1 MKCPNCG
8 FESNGKFCENCGSP
22 LAQNGTQENTESVNG
37 FEQTNRN
44 TAPEQPSYDYNTE
57 NRTYGQPYQSNQQY
71 GQQNYSDGFAQNQ
84 TQNGTSYGQQF
95 TNSQN
100 GYSGQQFSNV
110 PNGKKPNSNKTA
122 IIIVSIVSGI
132 IILII
137 AITTILICNFLP
149 KFMDMAD
156 KYADKA
162 FDAASS
168 YISDEFKKETTVPT
182 EDNSNDGASYIDNSG
197 SLIDEKSHLKYNV
210 SDDYDGLKITGTD
223 YDFYDT
229 FTRELDKE
237 VIINIP
243 ERIDGKDVV
252 EIESLPIYLPNKEV
266 KVVIPNT
273 VKAIDI
279 YALSYS
285 DYIVEIEIPDSVEVI
300 GSGAFM
306 GNPNLKKITVPD
318 SVKEMDDCGLGFKT
332 DDKYNEV
339 KIQDFK
345 MYCKKGSAAETYAKE
360 NGFSYEIIK

>member
-22 LAQNGTQENTESVNG
+22 LAK
-37 FEQTNRN
+37 
-44 TAPEQPSYDYNTE
+44 
-57 NRTYGQPYQSNQQY
+57 
-71 GQQNYSDGFAQNQ
+71 
-84 TQNGTSYGQQF
+84 NGTSYGQQF

-137 AITTILICNFLP
+137 AITTILVCNFLP

-182 EDNSNDGASYIDNSG
+182 EDPDAYDKVDENTHLRYRESDNYDGIVITGAEYEFYESYINS
-197 SLIDEKSHLKYNV
+197 DEKK
-210 SDDYDGLKITGTD
+210 
-223 YDFYDT
+223 
-229 FTRELDKE
+229 FT
-237 VIINIP
+237 INIP
-243 ERIDGKDVV
+243 SELNGKKVVEVEYMTVYVPDKEITIAIPDTVKIIGSYAFCYSDDVV
-252 EIESLPIYLPNKEV
+252 AVE
-266 KVVIPNT
+266 IPN
-273 VKAIDI
+273 
-279 YALSYS
+279 
-285 DYIVEIEIPDSVEVI
+285 SVEVI
-300 GSGAFM
+300 DSGAFV
-306 GNPNLKKITVPD
+306 GDSKLKKITVPD
-318 SVKEMDDCGLGFKT
+318 SVKEMDDCGLGFNT
-332 DDKYNEV
+332 DDNYKKV

>member
-22 LAQNGTQENTESVNG
+22 LA
-37 FEQTNRN
+37 
-44 TAPEQPSYDYNTE
+44 
-57 NRTYGQPYQSNQQY
+57 
-71 GQQNYSDGFAQNQ
+71 
-84 TQNGTSYGQQF
+84 QNGTSYGQQF

-137 AITTILICNFLP
+137 AITTILVCNFLP

-182 EDNSNDGASYIDNSG
+182 EDPDAYDKVDENTHLRYRESDNYDGIVITGAEYEFYESYINS
-197 SLIDEKSHLKYNV
+197 DEKK
-210 SDDYDGLKITGTD
+210 
-223 YDFYDT
+223 
-229 FTRELDKE
+229 FT
-237 VIINIP
+237 INIP
-243 ERIDGKDVV
+243 SELNGKKVVEVEYMTVYVPDKEITIVIPDTVKIIGSYAFCYSDDVV
-252 EIESLPIYLPNKEV
+252 AVE
-266 KVVIPNT
+266 IPN
-273 VKAIDI
+273 
-279 YALSYS
+279 
-285 DYIVEIEIPDSVEVI
+285 SVEVI
-300 GSGAFM
+300 DSGAFV
-306 GNPNLKKITVPD
+306 GDSKLKKITVPD
-318 SVKEMDDCGLGFKT
+318 SVKEMDDCGLGFNT
-332 DDKYNEV
+332 DDNYKKV
-339 KIQDFK
+339 KIQNFK

>member
-22 LAQNGTQENTESVNG
+22 LAQNSSRNNTEGVNS
-37 FEQTNRN
+37 FEQDNHN
-44 TAPEQPSYDYNTE
+44 AVPEQPRYDYNTE
-57 NRTYGQPYQSNQQY
+57 NRTCGQSYPNNQQY
-71 GQQNYSDGFAQNQ
+71 GQQNYSDGFGQNQ

-137 AITTILICNFLP
+137 AITTILVCNFLP

-182 EDNSNDGASYIDNSG
+182 EDPDAYDKVDENTHLRYRESDNYDGIVITGAEYEFYESYINS
-197 SLIDEKSHLKYNV
+197 DEKK
-210 SDDYDGLKITGTD
+210 
-223 YDFYDT
+223 
-229 FTRELDKE
+229 FT
-237 VIINIP
+237 INIP
-243 ERIDGKDVV
+243 SELNGKKVVEVEYMTVYVPDKEITIVIPDTVKIIGSYAFCYSDDVV
-252 EIESLPIYLPNKEV
+252 AVE
-266 KVVIPNT
+266 IPN
-273 VKAIDI
+273 
-279 YALSYS
+279 
-285 DYIVEIEIPDSVEVI
+285 SVEVI
-300 GSGAFM
+300 DSGAFV
-306 GNPNLKKITVPD
+306 GDSKLKKITVPD
-318 SVKEMDDCGLGFKT
+318 SVKEMDDCGLGFNT
-332 DDKYNEV
+332 DDNYKKV

>member
-22 LAQNGTQENTESVNG
+22 LA
-37 FEQTNRN
+37 
-44 TAPEQPSYDYNTE
+44 
-57 NRTYGQPYQSNQQY
+57 
-71 GQQNYSDGFAQNQ
+71 
-84 TQNGTSYGQQF
+84 QNGTSYGQQF

-137 AITTILICNFLP
+137 AITTILVCNFLP

-182 EDNSNDGASYIDNSG
+182 EDPDAYDKVDENTHLRYRESDNYDGIVITGAEYEFYESYINS
-197 SLIDEKSHLKYNV
+197 DEKK
-210 SDDYDGLKITGTD
+210 
-223 YDFYDT
+223 
-229 FTRELDKE
+229 FT
-237 VIINIP
+237 INIP
-243 ERIDGKDVV
+243 SELNGKKVVEVEYMTVYVPDKEITIVIPDTVKIIGSYAFCYSDDVV
-252 EIESLPIYLPNKEV
+252 AVE
-266 KVVIPNT
+266 IPN
-273 VKAIDI
+273 
-279 YALSYS
+279 
-285 DYIVEIEIPDSVEVI
+285 SVEVI
-300 GSGAFM
+300 DSGAFV
-306 GNPNLKKITVPD
+306 GDSKLKKITVPD
-318 SVKEMDDCGLGFKT
+318 SVKEMDDCGLGFNT
-332 DDKYNEV
+332 DDNYKKV